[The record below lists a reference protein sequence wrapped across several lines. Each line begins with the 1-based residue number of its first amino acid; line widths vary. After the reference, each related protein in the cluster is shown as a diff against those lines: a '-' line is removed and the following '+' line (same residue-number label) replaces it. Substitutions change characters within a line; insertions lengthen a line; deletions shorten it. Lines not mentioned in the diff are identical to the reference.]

1 MQFSMK
7 IRKQL
12 DIMVWETL
20 ENNNHEIDFF
30 TFKQLFIRPEF
41 MDQIIINIWN
51 DAVPTIK
58 QELKS

>member
-1 MQFSMK
+1 MK